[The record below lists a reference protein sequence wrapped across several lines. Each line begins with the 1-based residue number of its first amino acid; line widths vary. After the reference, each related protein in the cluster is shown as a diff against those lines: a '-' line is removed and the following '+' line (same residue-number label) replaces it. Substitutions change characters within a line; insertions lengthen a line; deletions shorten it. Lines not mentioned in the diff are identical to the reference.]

1 MEKKSTK
8 KSKSKGL
15 LSLFNIEKSMEYRK
29 TIKNLMEEI
38 MKIKSSNKCERRKI
52 EDYKEETLKFL
63 NLLTIKDRYQ
73 LIGSHIFKDHKYPI
87 DIDISEFLYVDID
100 KVKKKNNKECF
111 WLADK
116 ITNLI
121 VKLQL
126 KYPDIIFL
134 EFKVGNNYSYHID
147 LGEVD
152 YKKKKIKN
160 FDSLKVEKHINKLYK
175 NKKLTRKEKIYLI
188 DLVSGEISITKWKLL
203 SSFFRSKYLLRW
215 SMDEMLSQKK
225 ISDDGKIIHLQ
236 DTFGDDTI
244 IKLDALC
251 YIENRYKEVTNV
263 FLLIDKNKKKEKQI
277 EKFNLKKDFYI
288 YQDIFKYLMEKNNL
302 KLLKRLWSLSCSQN
316 IKKNIK
322 ILAPIFQSSIS
333 ALGQI
338 QGEIDNLGVILEF
351 IENNLLSKKK
361 LDYTFLYK
369 NKFYLELLT
378 KRFIIHLLDIQ
389 NRLYNLLDDNYNDIV
404 TSKISEFFYNNS
416 DKFWHTIENG
426 LNLKQ
431 IKQLKIIFEDIS
443 GFIKR
448 FLNDSINQ
456 YLKYKKTTINELIKE
471 VKNTY

>member
-1 MEKKSTK
+1 M
-8 KSKSKGL
+8 
-15 LSLFNIEKSMEYRK
+15 F
-29 TIKNLMEEI
+29 
-38 MKIKSSNKCERRKI
+38 
-52 EDYKEETLKFL
+52 
-63 NLLTIKDRYQ
+63 
-73 LIGSHIFKDHKYPI
+73 
-87 DIDISEFLYVDID
+87 
-100 KVKKKNNKECF
+100 
-111 WLADK
+111 
-116 ITNLI
+116 
-121 VKLQL
+121 
-126 KYPDIIFL
+126 
-134 EFKVGNNYSYHID
+134 SY
-147 LGEVD
+147 
-152 YKKKKIKN
+152 
-160 FDSLKVEKHINKLYK
+160 
-175 NKKLTRKEKIYLI
+175 YLI
-188 DLVSGEISITKWKLL
+188 
-203 SSFFRSKYLLRW
+203 
-215 SMDEMLSQKK
+215 KK
-225 ISDDGKIIHLQ
+225 
-236 DTFGDDTI
+236 
-244 IKLDALC
+244 
-251 YIENRYKEVTNV
+251 
-263 FLLIDKNKKKEKQI
+263 KKKEKQI